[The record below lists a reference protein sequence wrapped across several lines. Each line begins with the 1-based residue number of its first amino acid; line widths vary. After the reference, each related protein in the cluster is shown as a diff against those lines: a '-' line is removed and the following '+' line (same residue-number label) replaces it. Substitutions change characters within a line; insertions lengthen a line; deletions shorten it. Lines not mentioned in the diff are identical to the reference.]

1 MINVY
6 EDGKVIARV
15 ERNNNLDRWNGHN
28 WNSGEVGEHL
38 GLTRLKDGRF
48 VAIHTTQI
56 EGGRDRATIISREDA
71 LQLVLYAENEDLLDR
86 YFEKEKK
93 ELDNSEEERNS

>member
-15 ERNNNLDRWNGHN
+15 EYNNNLDKWNGHN
-28 WNSGEVGEHL
+28 WNSGEAGEHL

-48 VAIHTTQI
+48 VAIHTTQM
-56 EGGRDRATIISREDA
+56 EGGRDSAGLISREDA
-71 LQLVLYAENEDLLDR
+71 LQAVLYAENEDLLDR

-93 ELDNSEEERNS
+93 ELDNSEEDKNS